1 MRWLVCEQSVMS
13 LIPGSEPLVEASP
26 SSQVSI
32 DIPVCE
38 GAGQQPCLVERGIA
52 HTHVTPVDH
61 AGETAV
67 AHEEML
73 RTEIGVNERRRE
85 MHERLHLAEESF
97 RCARQSLSTT
107 GNTSRSNSA
116 HCSWYASTQS

>member
-1 MRWLVCEQSVMS
+1 MRWLLREQSVVS
-13 LIPGSEPLVEASP
+13 LVPGRELVVEAGP
-26 SSQVSI
+26 PSQVGI

-38 GAGQQPCLVERGIA
+38 RAGQQPRIVECRIA

-73 RTEIGVNERRRE
+73 WTEVGVNERRCE
-85 MHERLHLAEESF
+85 IHERLHLAEESF
-97 RCARQSLSTT
+97 RL
-107 GNTSRSNSA
+107 RSPP
-116 HCSWYASTQS
+116 